1 MEAVLLKLLE
11 QAKVAGSTASLSFT
25 TVGET
30 LKAKFEIY
38 FASTSSPWQQV
49 QSQLRPA
56 LLQEK
61 ITATADVDAI
71 VDQQLWLTR
80 PPWQCHHHHRRIL
93 PVLSSS
99 IPLRHLLLGGGK

>member
-30 LKAKFEIY
+30 LKAKFVIY
-38 FASTSSPWQQV
+38 FASTSSPRQQV

-61 ITATADVDAI
+61 IVATADVDAI
-71 VDQQLWLTR
+71 MDQQLWHAR
-80 PPWQCHHHHRRIL
+80 MQCHHCHSL
-93 PVLSSS
+93 
-99 IPLRHLLLGGGK
+99 HLLLP